1 MTIWGSQDQTKL
13 NIWERFFWVGFTVTS
28 HAKMQTEINKLT
40 LSYGQEATQV
50 CSSVRIQDGFLQ
62 SSILLV
68 IHGSFQTYYPFG
80 PAEQDEQQTLKI
92 IILLEVVFDHFF

>member
-1 MTIWGSQDQTKL
+1 M
-13 NIWERFFWVGFTVTS
+13 GFTVTS
-28 HAKMQTEINKLT
+28 HAKMKTEINKLT

-92 IILLEVVFDHFF
+92 IILLEVAFDHFF